1 MNTTLNRVY
10 GLDILKA
17 LCAFCVI
24 MIHAPFPGTI
34 GICAKELSRIA
45 VPIFFM
51 ITGYFY
57 TDVKNQNR
65 ELAQIKKIFSLCFF
79 SNILYFLWKLFLDV
93 LYFLWQYFF
102 VHSGY
107 QFTLFLF
114 QTANKESLL
123 KFFIFN
129 VPLFSD
135 HLWYLCAVLYVLII
149 VYFLNRVFPK
159 YSSRILLIVTPF
171 LLLINLTF
179 GNYSQ
184 LLLKRTFSD
193 YITRNFLFVGIPYFT
208 IGFYLRKHKKI
219 IAAFSAKHSLLVL
232 LTLFFALSTII
243 DRYLLCHFGL
253 SATSDHALSIT
264 FLSIL
269 VFVAFTSTYW
279 NGKMS
284 FLYNIGRKYST
295 FIYIFHP
302 ILITVL
308 SIIAH
313 RLQIDEFYTYCCPVV
328 VYFTSILIGMLYLRI
343 QSNFGS
349 KVFKLSQTEK

>member
-1 MNTTLNRVY
+1 MNTTLNRIY

-17 LCAFCVI
+17 LCAFCVVI
-24 MIHAPFPGTI
+24 IHAPFPGKI
-34 GICAKELSRIA
+34 GSCFVALSAIA

-57 TDVKNQNR
+57 TDSQNQKR
-65 ELAQIKKIFSLCFF
+65 ELVQMKKIGSLCLF
-79 SNILYFLWKLFLDV
+79 SNV
-93 LYFLWQYFF
+93 LYFLLRLFLTVCRKEQIKAFVFQTINLNSLLRFF
-102 VHSGY
+102 VFNESP
-107 QFTLFLF
+107 F
-114 QTANKESLL
+114 QY
-123 KFFIFN
+123 
-129 VPLFSD
+129 
-135 HLWYLCAVLYVLII
+135 HLWYLSAILYVLII

-184 LLLKRTFSD
+184 LLLKRTFSV

-208 IGFYLRKHKKI
+208 IGFYLRKHRKI
-219 IAAFSAKHSLLVL
+219 IAAFSAKHTLLVL

-243 DRYLLCHFGL
+243 DRYLLRRVGL

-269 VFVAFTSTYW
+269 VFAAFTSPYW

-295 FIYIFHP
+295 YIYIFHP
-302 ILITVL
+302 ILIKVL
-308 SIIAH
+308 NIITH

-328 VYFTSILIGMLYLRI
+328 VYFASILIGILYLRI
-343 QSNFGS
+343 QSIFDS
-349 KVFKLSQTEK
+349 KVFKLSQMEE